1 LLPEKGKEKMT
12 DNTTAANNIRNRLI
26 SSLAL
31 QPTLEWLEECIVSLK
46 IKHKNVNV
54 DTILFQV
61 LYSDLRDVVREKTL
75 SSSSSSSNNNNNIL
89 FPPARQLREGI
100 KYSSQVNHDHK
111 HTLPNSFA
119 LLCQLE
125 ELSDVSMTT
134 QKRLEGSDN
143 NNNNNNHYN
152 HNYNQRPS
160 RCLKVCMSHGY
171 DCSNGNSSN
180 NNDNS
185 LNIVVGIETTMIPNL
200 PVDALAGVKILLK
213 GPIIIRHSILL
224 LNPINCIIIGGCIE
238 ELVRQQRDALKKA
251 KRSAGVG
258 VDATIRALIGTT
270 GLEDEDDD
278 NDEAHAE
285 ASGDAVVPRQQQQQQ
300 QQQPPTNRGVP
311 PPAQLPSSRHQQ
323 QQQVQPSSSS
333 SFHNNNINNNNNN
346 NNINHPATVGRIETA
361 SQSSRA
367 SQFFRTDATTRST
380 LTPTNNSANNTARST
395 SSSTSSSSSST
406 INPTTSSS
414 LSMGTNRNGPTINP
428 YMRGRGTTT
437 SLLSSSSNSTNGGG
451 GGGGGTDSS
460 RRIINAPVANPYNRS
475 QHQQQ
480 RQETIVP
487 AARAA
492 TTTITTTQN
501 SVAANTIN
509 NPYSRGKTSI
519 IETSTPRQQQ
529 QQHHNNRTT
538 TTTLQT
544 ARARVTPSPVP
555 PFQSVTNTTND
566 DVTPQSNSVS
576 STTTTNNT
584 SNTLIQNMPFDT
596 LYQLLQQLIDDKE
609 MYESQRNMIFRIK
622 VTALANQHSYYFNIF
637 KSKKNGNKSK
647 KKEKKY
653 EFFLSA
659 SFKSADT
666 TDGTCNNDAL
676 LLSCRIHPSVLD
688 PHFSLPPHE
697 LRALS
702 RTNSVE
708 SGRITTEGGQK
719 VQKAYFSPRFW
730 RATLNL
736 TTDELFG
743 EGSSISSKTVTERLK
758 DLETPIL
765 LLIPDHQ

>member
-1 LLPEKGKEKMT
+1 MT
-12 DNTTAANNIRNRLI
+12 DNTSTAANNIRNRLVL
-26 SSLAL
+26 SLAL
-31 QPTLEWLEECIVSLK
+31 QPTLEWLEECIVYLK
-46 IKHKNVNV
+46 SKNKTVNV

-75 SSSSSSSNNNNNIL
+75 SSSSNSSNNNI

-100 KYSSQVNHDHK
+100 KYSSQANHDHIY
-111 HTLPNSFA
+111 TLPNSFA

-134 QKRLEGSDN
+134 QKRLEGSDHN
-143 NNNNNNHYN
+143 NNNNNNY
-152 HNYNQRPS
+152 NYNQRPS

-171 DCSNGNSSN
+171 DCRDSHS
-180 NNDNS
+180 NNDNN

-200 PVDALAGVKILLK
+200 SVDALAGVKILLK
-213 GPIIIRHSILL
+213 GPILIRDSILL
-224 LNPINCIIIGGCIE
+224 LNPKNCIAIGGCIE
-238 ELVRQQRDALKKA
+238 DLVRQQRDALKKA

-285 ASGDAVVPRQQQQQQ
+285 ASGDVVVPRQRQQQQL
-300 QQQPPTNRGVP
+300 PLTDRGVL

-323 QQQVQPSSSS
+323 QQVQPSSSS
-333 SFHNNNINNNNNN
+333 S
-346 NNINHPATVGRIETA
+346 
-361 SQSSRA
+361 S
-367 SQFFRTDATTRST
+367 TT
-380 LTPTNNSANNTARST
+380 
-395 SSSTSSSSSST
+395 
-406 INPTTSSS
+406 
-414 LSMGTNRNGPTINP
+414 RNGPTINP

-437 SLLSSSSNSTNGGG
+437 SLLSSSSNNTTGGG
-451 GGGGGTDSS
+451 GGGGSTNSS
-460 RRIINAPVANPYNRS
+460 RKIINAPVANPYNRS

-480 RQETIVP
+480 RQETKVP
-487 AARAA
+487 AATART
-492 TTTITTTQN
+492 TTTITAHN
-501 SVAANTIN
+501 SVATNTIN
-509 NPYSRGKTSI
+509 NPYNRGQTSI
-519 IETSTPRQQQ
+519 TETSTSRQQQ
-529 QQHHNNRTT
+529 QQQHNNRTT
-538 TTTLQT
+538 TTTSHT

-555 PFQSVTNTTND
+555 PFQNVTNTTND
-566 DVTPQSNSVS
+566 DMTPQSHAVS

-584 SNTLIQNMPFDT
+584 SNTLIQNMPFAT
-596 LYQLLQQLIDDKE
+596 LYQLLLQLVDDRE

-622 VTALANQHSYYFNIF
+622 TTALANQGSLYFNVV

-666 TDGTCNNDAL
+666 TDGTGNNDAL
-676 LLSCRIHPSVLD
+676 LLSCRIHPSLLD

-702 RTNSVE
+702 RTNTDE
-708 SGRITTEGGQK
+708 SDRITTEGGQK

-736 TTDELFG
+736 TTDEFFG

-758 DLETPIL
+758 NLETPIL